1 MNESASKINIG
12 FPVYSQSV
20 MHDQI
25 SISNC
30 AVMPIDVPER
40 IYLTERER
48 LTNYLTSHQNY
59 ILSIVDEDG
68 YFNFDLYPH
77 HIWSN
82 PFELT
87 DFKELDKRRIVG
99 FDIIFRT
106 ICMKYANEV
115 IETEEIAKD
124 NFYVPIAVN

>member
-1 MNESASKINIG
+1 
-12 FPVYSQSV
+12 

-25 SISNC
+25 EMTRNC

-124 NFYVPIAVN
+124 NFSVPIAVN

>member
-1 MNESASKINIG
+1 M
-12 FPVYSQSV
+12 
-20 MHDQI
+20 
-25 SISNC
+25 
-30 AVMPIDVPER
+30 PER